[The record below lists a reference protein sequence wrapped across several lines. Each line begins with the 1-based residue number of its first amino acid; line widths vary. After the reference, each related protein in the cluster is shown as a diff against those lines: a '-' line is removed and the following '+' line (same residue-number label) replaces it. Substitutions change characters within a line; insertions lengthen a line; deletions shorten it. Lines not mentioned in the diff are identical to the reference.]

1 MKINILIPVYN
12 DWKSVTKLMQ
22 NINFEIQNTN
32 VEFSII
38 IVNDGSTDV
47 VPKIDIDLNYI
58 KSLKILNLKKNMS
71 HQRSIA
77 IGLRHIYENENFD
90 YVIPMDGDGEDRPE
104 EIKEF
109 IKKIKQYPNDVIV
122 GERVKRSE
130 GIIFK
135 IGYSIHKLITYI
147 FTGKNIKFGNFTCIS
162 KSKVNEL
169 LNEKATWNSYSGSL
183 TKITEEGA
191 AFRSYKDGSKLFLS
205 PESAM
210 EIQRKLG
217 PDFVVQLDECTA
229 MHVSEQYTEDSMHMS
244 HRWGDRSLEAFNKT
258 HDGTQ
263 AIYGVVQ
270 GGVFQNLR
278 EQSAAFTATRPFFGT
293 AIGGTFGGNFD
304 QFFEIVSWCMPHI
317 AQDRPVHLL
326 GIGTFKD
333 IFECVRLGID
343 TFDCVSPTRIARHG
357 WALMKGAPGERLN
370 LRNAKYAHD
379 QDPIWPEL
387 GIPCSS
393 QFSKGY
399 IHHLFKA
406 NESLGGQLLAQHNI
420 AVMAHLMREIR
431 KAIKENTLDE
441 LQKEWVIE

>member
-183 TKITEEGA
+183 SKITENIVKISSIRGKRY
-191 AFRSYKDGSKLFLS
+191 FDLSKMSY
-205 PESAM
+205 
-210 EIQRKLG
+210 
-217 PDFVVQLDECTA
+217 
-229 MHVSEQYTEDSMHMS
+229 
-244 HRWGDRSLEAFNKT
+244 
-258 HDGTQ
+258 
-263 AIYGVVQ
+263 
-270 GGVFQNLR
+270 
-278 EQSAAFTATRPFFGT
+278 
-293 AIGGTFGGNFD
+293 
-304 QFFEIVSWCMPHI
+304 
-317 AQDRPVHLL
+317 
-326 GIGTFKD
+326 
-333 IFECVRLGID
+333 
-343 TFDCVSPTRIARHG
+343 
-357 WALMKGAPGERLN
+357 LN
-370 LRNAKYAHD
+370 LAKHSLSIISVFKSIVILRSIIFFIVYSA
-379 QDPIWPEL
+379 IISTNISL
-387 GIPCSS
+387 VTLIPLILIII
-393 QFSKGY
+393 FIYLVITLSKREN
-399 IHHLFKA
+399 LDDL
-406 NESLGGQLLAQHNI
+406 NNSLSNI
-420 AVMAHLMREIR
+420 SNIDV
-431 KAIKENTLDE
+431 IK
-441 LQKEWVIE
+441 Q